1 MEKRKKTVDQSQMVF
16 EIKKDRLEK
25 HLREVEKTIKEW
37 IPQLLAPD
45 PFASRGNIRG
55 WQKVYQSSIEAD
67 PTLNHM
73 VRKHLKSRRLWRLH
87 TEWQSTLNEVWSQ
100 LPSLRD
106 YANRHMSQSSQ
117 SAMDYTEDFIGT
129 ALWQAF
135 LETRRDR
142 SIRLTYHPNDPGSGI
157 KLGGYVIEKSA
168 SSDTEL
174 KEVKKKHRELIA
186 ALTGT
191 QEMKQIVEAWQRTLD
206 LQSNMHSL
214 ATTLIRSSDYL
225 NPCRFCKKLWQA

>member
-1 MEKRKKTVDQSQMVF
+1 MGNRKNAVGQSQIAF
-16 EIKKDRLEK
+16 EIKKDRLQK
-25 HLREVEKTIKEW
+25 HLREVEKTIEEW
-37 IPQLLAPD
+37 IPQLSAPD
-45 PFASRGNIRG
+45 PFASRDGTWG
-55 WQKVYQSSIEAD
+55 WQTVYQPAIEAD
-67 PTLNHM
+67 TDLNHLI
-73 VRKHLKSRRLWRLH
+73 RKHLKSRRLWRLH
-87 TEWQSTLNEVWSQ
+87 TEWQYTLNAVWSQ

-117 SAMDYTEDFIGT
+117 SAMDYTKDFIGT

-142 SIRLTYHPNDPGSGI
+142 SARLTYHPNDPGSGI
-157 KLGGYVIEKSA
+157 KLGGYVLERSA

-174 KEVKKKHRELIA
+174 KEVEKKHRKLIA
-186 ALTGT
+186 ALADT
-191 QEMKQIVEAWQRTLD
+191 QEMKQIVDVWQRTLD

-214 ATTLIRSSDYL
+214 ATTLIRSNDYL